1 MLECSAP
8 AGGVVLWNCGILG
21 SGAWL
26 KPMTSW
32 KLVLESKRPAMPLA
46 EFSLP
51 CDLQKSTNSY
61 CYGLSPSS
69 HYAFPARTLLFS
81 LNCDLNQAL
90 FSLNHLC
97 CLFWTMPFNLIS
109 IPTDPNPC
117 LQICWPQIG
126 SKENSN
132 DLESSWWIRGDYP
145 QVSKTMCP
153 WVPVLR
159 QSSKSEYFPP
169 SDPDSKL
176 VSTVSLLC
184 RWGAPWDQCAAPN
197 SKCLHSSLSQTIC
210 FYHLLS
216 SGSRGRCPHSLGRK
230 EVDCL
235 SVLPSFYQGEKLI
248 TDTGI

>member
-1 MLECSAP
+1 MLESSAP
-8 AGGVVLWNCGILG
+8 AGGAVLWNCGLLG
-21 SGAWL
+21 GGAWL
-26 KPMTSW
+26 KAMMSW
-32 KLVLESKRPAMPLA
+32 RLVLKSKSP
-46 EFSLP
+46 EFFLL

-61 CYGLSPSS
+61 YYGLSPSS
-69 HYAFPARTLLFS
+69 HYAFSARTLLFP
-81 LNCDLNQAL
+81 LDCDRNQAL
-90 FSLNHLC
+90 FPLNHLC
-97 CLFWTMPFNLIS
+97 CLFWTLLFNLIS

-126 SKENSN
+126 SKENGN

-153 WVPVLR
+153 RVPVLR
-159 QSSKSEYFPP
+159 QSSKSEHFPP

-184 RWGAPWDQCAAPN
+184 RWGAPRDQCAAPN
-197 SKCLHSSLSQTIC
+197 SKCLRSILSQTIC

-216 SGSRGRCPHSLGRK
+216 SGSRGRCPHSLARK
-230 EVDCL
+230 GVDCL

-248 TDTGI
+248 TDTMI